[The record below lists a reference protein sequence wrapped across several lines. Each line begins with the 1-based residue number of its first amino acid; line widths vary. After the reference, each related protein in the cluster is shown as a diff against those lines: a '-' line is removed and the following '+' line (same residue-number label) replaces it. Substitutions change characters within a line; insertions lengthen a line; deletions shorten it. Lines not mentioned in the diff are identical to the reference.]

1 MANAIPLPVYPTFS
15 VTKDD
20 QSIRIAASDRVYTF
34 DTFHGTV
41 SSILSCGKELLSTPI
56 VPTIWRA
63 PTDND
68 RRIKQKWAEAAFD
81 RETLRCYSCTLT
93 DASDSAATVQASL
106 SLGGYQ
112 LRPYLRAEVTYTVT
126 ADGMLSLAYECK
138 VAQGLPPLPRF
149 GITFSMPEES
159 ERLEYFGR
167 GPVESYVDKRLASRL
182 GRFETTVSDHFE
194 HYVRPQENMAHADT
208 KWMAVSSIAGNG
220 ILAVRDEKDFSF
232 NCSHFTAKQLT
243 ETRHDYELVPLKETV
258 VHIDYR
264 HAGIGS
270 NSCGPELMEQYRLK
284 ETEFTFRVKLL
295 PALINDVDPF
305 TLV

>member
-1 MANAIPLPVYPTFS
+1 V
-15 VTKDD
+15 
-20 QSIRIAASDRVYTF
+20 
-34 DTFHGTV
+34 
-41 SSILSCGKELLSTPI
+41 
-56 VPTIWRA
+56 
-63 PTDND
+63 
-68 RRIKQKWAEAAFD
+68 
-81 RETLRCYSCTLT
+81 RE
-93 DASDSAATVQASL
+93 
-106 SLGGYQ
+106 
-112 LRPYLRAEVTYTVT
+112 
-126 ADGMLSLAYECK
+126 
-138 VAQGLPPLPRF
+138 GLPPLPRF
-149 GITFSMPEES
+149 GLQMMLPEGFEN
-159 ERLEYFGR
+159 LTYYGR
-167 GPVESYVDKRLASRL
+167 GPVESYRDKRLASYEGEFACAVR
-182 GRFETTVSDHFE
+182 DHFE

-220 ILAVRDEKDFSF
+220 ILTVRDEKDFSF
-232 NCSHFTAKQLT
+232 ICSHFTAKQLT